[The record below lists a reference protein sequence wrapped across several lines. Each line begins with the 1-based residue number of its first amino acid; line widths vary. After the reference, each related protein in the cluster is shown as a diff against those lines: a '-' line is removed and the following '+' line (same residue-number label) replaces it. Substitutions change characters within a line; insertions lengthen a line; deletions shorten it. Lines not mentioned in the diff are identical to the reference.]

1 MQIIITG
8 ISQGLGE
15 ELFNLLS
22 KKNVKIVALSR
33 RFLDNQYLLEKSENN
48 IQLCMV
54 DLSNITDV
62 EKVLDE
68 LSLEDDIIFIN
79 NASKITPID
88 SIQNI
93 SNDDIVNS
101 ITTNFITPA
110 LIVKKLSNKKSL
122 FIINLS
128 TGASKRAIQNWS
140 LYCSTKAGIEMFFNV
155 IADDEHKNI
164 EVVNFDPGVM
174 NTNMQQQI
182 RNSKFNDV
190 DVFKS
195 YKSKNIL
202 KDAKDVAFE
211 IYERYIKEKIINE

>member
-22 KKNVKIVALSR
+22 KKNAKIVALSR
-33 RFLDNQYLLEKSENN
+33 RFLDNQYLLEKSRNN
-48 IQLCMV
+48 IQLCLV
-54 DLSNITDV
+54 DLSNIINV
-62 EKVLDE
+62 EKVLDN
-68 LSLEDDIIFIN
+68 LSLDDDIIFIN

-202 KDAKDVAFE
+202 KDTKDVAFE

>member
-33 RFLDNQYLLEKSENN
+33 RFLDNQYLLEKSKNN

-93 SNDDIVNS
+93 SNDDLVNS

-202 KDAKDVAFE
+202 KDTKDVAFE

>member
-48 IQLCMV
+48 IQLRMV

-62 EKVLDE
+62 EKVLDD

-101 ITTNFITPA
+101 ITTNFIAPA

-202 KDAKDVAFE
+202 KDTKDVAFE

>member
-15 ELFNLLS
+15 ELFSLLS

-68 LSLEDDIIFIN
+68 LILEDDIIFIN

-110 LIVKKLSNKKSL
+110 LIVKKMSNKKSL

-202 KDAKDVAFE
+202 KDTKDVAFE

>member
-48 IQLCMV
+48 IQLRMV

-62 EKVLDE
+62 EKVLDD

-101 ITTNFITPA
+101 ITTNFIAPA

>member
-68 LSLEDDIIFIN
+68 LSLEDDVIFIN

-202 KDAKDVAFE
+202 KDTKDVAVE

>member
-68 LSLEDDIIFIN
+68 LILEDDIIFIN

-110 LIVKKLSNKKSL
+110 LIVKKMSNKKSL

-202 KDAKDVAFE
+202 KDTKDVAFE

>member
-140 LYCSTKAGIEMFFNV
+140 LYCSTKAGIEMFLNV

>member
-48 IQLCMV
+48 IQLRMV

-101 ITTNFITPA
+101 ITTNFIAPA

-202 KDAKDVAFE
+202 KDTKDVAFE

>member
-68 LSLEDDIIFIN
+68 MSLEDDIIFIN

-202 KDAKDVAFE
+202 KDTKDVAFE

>member
-33 RFLDNQYLLEKSENN
+33 RFLDNQYMLEKSENN
-48 IQLCMV
+48 IQLRMV

-101 ITTNFITPA
+101 ITTNFIAPA

-128 TGASKRAIQNWS
+128 TGASKRVIQNWS

-202 KDAKDVAFE
+202 KDTKDVAFE

>member
-1 MQIIITG
+1 MI
-8 ISQGLGE
+8 
-15 ELFNLLS
+15 ELQALNYVIQ
-22 KKNVKIVALSR
+22 KKDASF
-33 RFLDNQYLLEKSENN
+33 FLMN
-48 IQLCMV
+48 
-54 DLSNITDV
+54 
-62 EKVLDE
+62 
-68 LSLEDDIIFIN
+68 SLNEDFFTSYKAEYKFIN
-79 NASKITPID
+79 DVLGT
-88 SIQNI
+88 NI

-202 KDAKDVAFE
+202 KDTKDVAFE

>member
-110 LIVKKLSNKKSL
+110 LIVKKMSNKKSL

-128 TGASKRAIQNWS
+128 TGASKRSIQNWS

-202 KDAKDVAFE
+202 KDTKDVAFE

>member
-202 KDAKDVAFE
+202 KDTKDVAFE

>member
-68 LSLEDDIIFIN
+68 LSLEDDVIFIN

-202 KDAKDVAFE
+202 KDTKDVAFE

>member
-33 RFLDNQYLLEKSENN
+33 RFLDNQYLLEKSKNN

-174 NTNMQQQI
+174 ITNMQQQI

-202 KDAKDVAFE
+202 KDTKDVAFE

>member
-110 LIVKKLSNKKSL
+110 LIVKKMSNKKSL

-202 KDAKDVAFE
+202 KDTKDVAFE

>member
-33 RFLDNQYLLEKSENN
+33 RFLDNQYLLEKSKNN

-202 KDAKDVAFE
+202 KDTKDVAFE

>member
-15 ELFNLLS
+15 ELFSLLS

-33 RFLDNQYLLEKSENN
+33 RFLDNQYLLEKSKNN

-62 EKVLDE
+62 EKVLDD